1 MIDQTFLKENLLAYG
16 LPCPDGLTEK
26 LDRYAG
32 LLVEWNEKMNLTAIT
47 DPEGIAVKHFL
58 DSLLLLKACPLPEGR
73 LSSTSG
79 PAPVSRRCRW
89 RPPGRISG

>member
-1 MIDQTFLKENLLAYG
+1 MIDQTFLKETLLAYG

-58 DSLLLLKACPLPEGR
+58 DSLLLL
-73 LSSTSG
+73 
-79 PAPVSRRCRW
+79 
-89 RPPGRISG
+89 

>member
-1 MIDQTFLKENLLAYG
+1 MIDQTFLKETLLAYG

-58 DSLLLLKACPLPEGR
+58 DSL
-73 LSSTSG
+73 